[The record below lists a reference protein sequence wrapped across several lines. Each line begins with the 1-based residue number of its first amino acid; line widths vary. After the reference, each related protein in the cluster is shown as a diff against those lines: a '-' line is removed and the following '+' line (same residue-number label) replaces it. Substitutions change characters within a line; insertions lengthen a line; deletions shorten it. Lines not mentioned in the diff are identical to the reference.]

1 MNGNKDDWM
10 PADTARHYGN
20 SEVLGILTH
29 GKEGTTK
36 SPNLRN
42 KWVHRLLGTL
52 PQPFVDC
59 IKCNEKVVVFS

>member
-10 PADTARHYGN
+10 PEDTARHYEN

-42 KWVHRLLGTL
+42 K
-52 PQPFVDC
+52 
-59 IKCNEKVVVFS
+59 